1 MTPPDRP
8 WQPLTL
14 LLLVLGLAGCVE
26 TSATRD
32 DFAPL
37 PSLAPLVGV
46 YRNRGEA
53 PNAASAPMLLSRL
66 LWPEDANLPHEQI
79 ETIGVEILGAR
90 TLRVTAQGQGGV
102 RKVGEYALGR
112 DFRWENGRLWLHPRL
127 GVAGLRS
134 GEPMV
139 GTTAEGVSSAWI
151 STARARPGKPR
162 ARPAWPSWW
171 CRCMSG
177 RPPTCVSPSCAEAR
191 PGRRKTGFKRG
202 GLWPKV
208 SPSP

>member
-1 MTPPDRP
+1 MRMTPPDRP

-14 LLLVLGLAGCVE
+14 LLLILGLAGCVE

-37 PSLAPLVGV
+37 PSLAPLAGV

-53 PNAASAPMLLSRL
+53 PHAASAPTLLSRL
-66 LWPEDANLPHEQI
+66 LWPEDANLPHEQV
-79 ETIGVEILGAR
+79 ETIAVEILGAR

-112 DFRWENGRLWLHPRL
+112 DFRWENGRLRLHPRL

-134 GEPMV
+134 SEPMV
-139 GTTAEGVSSAWI
+139 GTTAEGVSLGLDLDGQGKARQTASA
-151 STARARPGKPR
+151 
-162 ARPAWPSWW
+162 
-171 CRCMSG
+171 
-177 RPPTCVSPSCAEAR
+177 
-191 PGRRKTGFKRG
+191 TGMAFLVVPLHVGATTDVRFAKLR
-202 GLWPKV
+202 
-208 SPSP
+208 